1 MMVSELSGITE
12 GQDLKVVIH
21 SSREM
26 SAQWLVAASKE
37 NQILQI
43 ILKNHGASHSLN
55 TVCRS
60 SPFIS
65 KKDTIEL

>member
-1 MMVSELSGITE
+1 MMGSELSVITE

-21 SSREM
+21 SSREV
-26 SAQWLVAASKE
+26 SAQGLVAASKE

-43 ILKNHGASHSLN
+43 ILKNQRASLSLN

-65 KKDTIEL
+65 ERI